1 MQSFSK
7 LCPLS
12 RAQAEAS
19 VKSMIFMVKYM
30 DIEIDWITTIH
41 FCDYEDFTH
50 CQKSR
55 KCIGRDLQ
63 HLDTF

>member
-19 VKSMIFMVKYM
+19 VKSMIFMVKYIN
-30 DIEIDWITTIH
+30 IEIDWIH
-41 FCDYEDFTH
+41 FCDHMDFTH